1 MINCHAT
8 MVILFGIKKEKK
20 KKKKKGRQKSGAL
33 PKGEGW

>member
-20 KKKKKGRQKSGAL
+20 KKKGRQKSGAL

>member
-20 KKKKKGRQKSGAL
+20 KKKKGRQKSGAL

>member
-20 KKKKKGRQKSGAL
+20 KKKKGRKKIGAM
-33 PKGEGW
+33 PKWEGW